1 MGHRDQL
8 ICACYNNPF
17 DLCIIVVIF
26 LVLLPC
32 YLSFNLLQASF
43 VLCRIF
49 VKSRGGKSKSEVSL
63 SSGAG
68 ESVSAVRH
76 IGIQHD
82 GFLIPDSSEGKV
94 DDDNSIDR
102 RNDTCIYPVRL
113 VSQLDGHVT
122 SRPVSDASFQFPAGI
137 PSKEQVIYFK
147 ASPVNLYCHLFFLM
161 FYV

>member
-1 MGHRDQL
+1 MLSYSWDTETNL

-17 DLCIIVVIF
+17 DLCINIVTF
-26 LVLLPC
+26 LVLLQC
-32 YLSFNLLQASF
+32 YVIFNLVQASF
-43 VLCRIF
+43 VLCRVF
-49 VKSRGGKSKSEVSL
+49 VKSRGGNSKSEVSL

-82 GFLIPDSSEGKV
+82 GFLIPDSFEGKV

-113 VSQLDGHVT
+113 VSQLDDHVT
-122 SRPVSDASFQFPAGI
+122 SMPVSDASFQFPAAI
-137 PSKEQVIYFK
+137 PSNEQVIYFN
-147 ASPVNLYCHLFFLM
+147 ASPVHLYRNFF
-161 FYV
+161 